1 MISLDRVYEVVVLNA
16 AEGDADDDKW
26 DVEEAG
32 LRRTDTE
39 NDVNVVL
46 GWVTVVT
53 GNVVVK
59 ARTPEIV
66 ESAVED
72 TGTVRDARVGILVSV
87 GIADDWHEDA
97 MGMEVELES
106 FRLCRGRRYAFIIGV
121 VEKVVAVRPSVSL
134 RAPSRQLS

>member
-1 MISLDRVYEVVVLNA
+1 MAKMSHKISPNRLGTMSADSSPAEAASNPFPAQIISLDRVYGVVVLKA

-32 LRRTDTE
+32 LRTDTE

-59 ARTPEIV
+59 AKMPEIV
-66 ESAVED
+66 GSAVED
-72 TGTVRDARVGILVSV
+72 TGPV
-87 GIADDWHEDA
+87 
-97 MGMEVELES
+97 
-106 FRLCRGRRYAFIIGV
+106 
-121 VEKVVAVRPSVSL
+121 
-134 RAPSRQLS
+134 